1 MDHLR
6 WCVSIKQERVGTLS
20 KYKDTRRVQMRTL
33 VCSYLF
39 VTLPARFQ
47 RCYNA
52 FAKVQL
58 QRTPAI
64 RTDRKDISWTQAH
77 RSGRLTR
84 VAQAPQQHL
93 SSRLSITWTR
103 SMR

>member
-64 RTDRKDISWTQAH
+64 RTDRKDISWTQTHSKGRAKKR
-77 RSGRLTR
+77 RSKKWPAMFQWAGS
-84 VAQAPQQHL
+84 VNPK
-93 SSRLSITWTR
+93 
-103 SMR
+103 